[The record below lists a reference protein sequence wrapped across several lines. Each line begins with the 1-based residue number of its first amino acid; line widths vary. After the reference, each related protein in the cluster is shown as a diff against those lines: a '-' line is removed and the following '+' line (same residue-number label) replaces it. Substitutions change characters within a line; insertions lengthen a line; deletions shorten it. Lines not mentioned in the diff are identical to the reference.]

1 MLVEVPCAYFTR
13 VHSCVCEATFAE
25 VGSRKRS
32 TQKIA
37 ATLCHLSSF
46 SVTHA
51 KVAKS

>member
-32 TQKIA
+32 SQKIA
-37 ATLCHLSSF
+37 ATVPPQQLQRDTRESC
-46 SVTHA
+46 
-51 KVAKS
+51 